1 MAVVQRFLH
10 SPAGHFLRHYVEMV
24 TAMLLGMGALGL
36 VNAIGL
42 DLPDNTTVELLEMA
56 VWMTVPMVA
65 WMRHRGHDWRPCVE
79 MAAAM
84 VVPAVGALALH
95 WTGAVDDGHALLML
109 EHTVMFPAMLVPML
123 LRLDEY
129 TGHRQQAAAPA

>member
-1 MAVVQRFLH
+1 MRSFLH

-24 TAMLLGMGALGL
+24 IAMLLGMSALGL
-36 VNAIGL
+36 VNAMGL
-42 DLPDNTTVELLEMA
+42 DLPDNTTVELIEMA

-129 TGHRQQAAAPA
+129 TGHHPAAATT

>member
-1 MAVVQRFLH
+1 
-10 SPAGHFLRHYVEMV
+10 
-24 TAMLLGMGALGL
+24 
-36 VNAIGL
+36 
-42 DLPDNTTVELLEMA
+42 MA

-84 VVPAVGALALH
+84 VVPTLAALALH
-95 WTGAVDDGHALLML
+95 GTGAVDDGHALLML

-129 TGHRQQAAAPA
+129 TGHHPTAAPA